1 MRKMVFIIWV
11 GMGFLSQANNKLS
24 KYYKGEIDLTE
35 KEVVELV
42 EVTLSTNTSAHI
54 KSYAYYLKALRE
66 EINNSPFS
74 AYKNYD
80 NALESIN
87 KADTTD
93 HFLYSAILRNQGA
106 ILHDYDLLT
115 FSIEKHEQALEYAYE
130 YSTARGLSVKFNMAW
145 VLSKVEPIKALDIL
159 MEVIEEA
166 YEIKDYNRSGKSF
179 LEISKIYNSTG
190 DYAAALE
197 FSDEALIHAEDTSLM
212 AKIYHNKAHTYY
224 LMKDYVNQRLWLEK
238 SLEARNSKDRFI
250 SLMDLGESYLLTND
264 ELKAGKVLNQALEE
278 YSDQFLTLENIKV
291 YELLSKAFPTNQSY
305 IMDQIREL
313 KKYIETQDEL
323 EVLLKQ
329 QAMTQLLLRL
339 EKQKEMKSEIRNYQI
354 VTFSSIA
361 TLITIAS
368 AWVIWVIRLRK
379 RLQKKVR
386 ENYYLPNDRPH
397 LN

>member
-1 MRKMVFIIWV
+1 MIKMNVVFSLFFISFSSFSNDLI
-11 GMGFLSQANNKLS
+11 
-24 KYYKGEIDLTE
+24 KYYNGEISLTTDEIGLLCKEIILTE
-35 KEVVELV
+35 SNNYL
-42 EVTLSTNTSAHI
+42 LAL
-54 KSYAYYLKALRE
+54 AYYQKGVLSRSAKENL
-66 EINNSPFS
+66 S
-74 AYKNYD
+74 AYSNYD
-80 NALESIN
+80 LAFNHLAKSDIEDYWL
-87 KADTTD
+87 A
-93 HFLYSAILRNQGA
+93 SAILRNQGA

-197 FSDEALIHAEDTSLM
+197 FSDEALIHAEDPSLI

-238 SLEARNSKDRFI
+238 SLEVRKGKDRFI

-264 ELKAGKVLNQALEE
+264 ELQAGKVLNEALEE
-278 YSDQFLTLENIKV
+278 YSDQFLTLKNIKV
-291 YELLSKAFPTNQSY
+291 YELLSQAFPTNQSY

-339 EKQKEMKSEIRNYQI
+339 EKQKELKSEIRAYQI
-354 VTFSSIA
+354 VTFASLV
-361 TLITIAS
+361 TLIMIAS
-368 AWVIWVIRLRK
+368 AWIIWWIRLRK